1 MNLTGPRGRYETL
14 PARDTSFDDD
24 QDELQSVLTSNQIE
38 NTGAPSSSSSRSL
51 QQRTQRNS
59 YGDSTDD
66 DLYFD
71 DNHLHNDSYSDDSFS
86 DDNEKQTTSR
96 RHVNGR
102 RPKVYSDPPKVRRA
116 RETYT
121 RRFVCKASGQAQKDL
136 LTQQGLFFLF
146 THLT

>member
-38 NTGAPSSSSSRSL
+38 DTGAPSSSSSRSL
-51 QQRTQRNS
+51 QQRAQRNA

-71 DNHLHNDSYSDDSFS
+71 DKHDSYSDDSFS
-86 DDNEKQTTSR
+86 DDNEKPTSSR
-96 RHVNGR
+96 GNVNGR
-102 RPKVYSDPPKVRRA
+102 RPRVYSDPPKVR
-116 RETYT
+116 E
-121 RRFVCKASGQAQKDL
+121 
-136 LTQQGLFFLF
+136 
-146 THLT
+146 